1 MALQWAQS
9 LKWAAMDGTKLRA
22 HVIVEIIRNLPP
34 DFFAVDSMGFLV
46 KSQLLLFVDQYLI
59 RALCSITTVEPS
71 RIPALFY
78 MLRQSQAPAHR
89 AAQEDRRTGSQFL
102 LQRFL
107 GAVAYREKGMFAE
120 SVAEYQR
127 LQRVTGGHLFSGLAI
142 TYARMG
148 KTTEARTILRE
159 FLELSK
165 RKYVSPEQI
174 ALIAHCCSTR
184 ASDAVTV
191 LANC

>member
-1 MALQWAQS
+1 MNRWDEGLAEADQTIAQHRKTAELDPNS
-9 LKWAAMDGTKLRA
+9 FY
-22 HVIVEIIRNLPP
+22 N
-34 DFFAVDSMGFLV
+34 DS
-46 KSQLLLFVDQYLI
+46 S
-59 RALCSITTVEPS
+59 
-71 RIPALFY
+71 
-78 MLRQSQAPAHR
+78 
-89 AAQEDRRTGSQFL
+89 
-102 LQRFL
+102 

-165 RKYVSPEQI
+165 RKYLSPEQI
-174 ALIAHCCSTR
+174 ALIAHFCSTR